1 MYENG
6 CESAYS
12 SVAWQD
18 ALSTEACQRSKYV
31 IRPANIHSFKTTFFH
46 TEFILRL
53 SSLAM

>member
-12 SVAWQD
+12 LAAWQD
-18 ALSTEACQRSKYV
+18 ALSTEACQRNKYV
-31 IRPANIHSFKTTFFH
+31 ITPANIHSFKTTFFH

-53 SSLAM
+53 SSFAL